1 MEILRC
7 LAIRSRTEGA
17 LLISPDLDQGRPAHS
32 NLLPLPSSGDGGGGD
47 IDSQSSQQFLIA
59 AHSNLLPLPSSGDGG
74 GGDIDSQSSSEG
86 KSQEPMASIGLTSID
101 IPCPRLCRWWNTCRS
116 CKLIPNQ
123 VRVSRTRR
131 LPHGLRETRHRVPPT
146 VRERIH
152 RVLVSHIY
160 ASNLCVSLSL

>member
-1 MEILRC
+1 VIQEMEMEILRC

-47 IDSQSSQQFLIA
+47 IDSQSS
-59 AHSNLLPLPSSGDGG
+59 
-74 GGDIDSQSSSEG
+74 SEG
-86 KSQEPMASIGLTSID
+86 KSQEPMASIGLTSLD
-101 IPCPRLCRWWNTCRS
+101 IPCPRLCRWWSTCRS

-152 RVLVSHIY
+152 RVLVSHVD

>member
-1 MEILRC
+1 MIQEMEMEILRC

-47 IDSQSSQQFLIA
+47 IDSQSS
-59 AHSNLLPLPSSGDGG
+59 
-74 GGDIDSQSSSEG
+74 SEG
-86 KSQEPMASIGLTSID
+86 KSQEPMASIGLTSLD
-101 IPCPRLCRWWNTCRS
+101 IPCPRLCRWWSTCRS

-152 RVLVSHIY
+152 RVLVSHVD

>member
-1 MEILRC
+1 MIQEMEMEILRC

-17 LLISPDLDQGRPAHS
+17 LLISPDLDQGRP
-32 NLLPLPSSGDGGGGD
+32 
-47 IDSQSSQQFLIA
+47 

-152 RVLVSHIY
+152 RVLVSHVD

>member
-1 MEILRC
+1 VIQEMEMEILRC
-7 LAIRSRTEGA
+7 LAIRSRTEGT
-17 LLISPDLDQGRPAHS
+17 LLISPDLDQGRP
-32 NLLPLPSSGDGGGGD
+32 
-47 IDSQSSQQFLIA
+47 

-86 KSQEPMASIGLTSID
+86 KSQEPMASIGLTSLD
-101 IPCPRLCRWWNTCRS
+101 IPCPRLCRWWSTCRS

-152 RVLVSHIY
+152 RVLVSHVD

>member
-1 MEILRC
+1 VIQEMEMEILRC

-17 LLISPDLDQGRPAHS
+17 LLISPDLDQGRP
-32 NLLPLPSSGDGGGGD
+32 
-47 IDSQSSQQFLIA
+47 

>member
-1 MEILRC
+1 MIQEMEMEILRC

-47 IDSQSSQQFLIA
+47 IDSQSS
-59 AHSNLLPLPSSGDGG
+59 
-74 GGDIDSQSSSEG
+74 SEG
-86 KSQEPMASIGLTSID
+86 KSQEPMASIGLTSLD

-152 RVLVSHIY
+152 RVLVSHVD

>member
-1 MEILRC
+1 VIQEMEMEILRC

-32 NLLPLPSSGDGGGGD
+32 NLLPLPSSGDGC
-47 IDSQSSQQFLIA
+47 
-59 AHSNLLPLPSSGDGG
+59 

-86 KSQEPMASIGLTSID
+86 KSQEPMASIGLTSLD

-152 RVLVSHIY
+152 RVLVSHVD

>member
-1 MEILRC
+1 VIQEMEMEILRC

-47 IDSQSSQQFLIA
+47 IDSQSS
-59 AHSNLLPLPSSGDGG
+59 
-74 GGDIDSQSSSEG
+74 SEG
-86 KSQEPMASIGLTSID
+86 KSQEPMASIGLTSLD

-152 RVLVSHIY
+152 RVLVSHVD